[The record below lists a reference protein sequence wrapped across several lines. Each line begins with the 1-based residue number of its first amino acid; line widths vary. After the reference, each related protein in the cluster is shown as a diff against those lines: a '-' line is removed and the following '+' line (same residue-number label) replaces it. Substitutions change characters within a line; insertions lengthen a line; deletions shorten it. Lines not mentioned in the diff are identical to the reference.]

1 MIECQVIFIKIVF
14 NYLNI
19 DNLKKAILCEVKEN
33 WNLEISY
40 DSYDD
45 IDIVETSIIVPLRI

>member
-1 MIECQVIFIKIVF
+1 MRETKDKDTDKTIF

-19 DNLKKAILCEVKEN
+19 DNLKKAILCEVKEK

-45 IDIVETSIIVPLRI
+45 IDIVENVA